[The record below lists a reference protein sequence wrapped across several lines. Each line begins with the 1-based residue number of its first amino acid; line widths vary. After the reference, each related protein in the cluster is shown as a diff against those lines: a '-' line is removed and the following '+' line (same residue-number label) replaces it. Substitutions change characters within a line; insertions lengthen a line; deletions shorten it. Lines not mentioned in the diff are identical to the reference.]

1 MAWTIAW
8 QLHLSNRWSKSSVA
22 WQLAK
27 GVTWT
32 CVAVIYLLPRTE
44 SHPCPREADKVG
56 GADFAG
62 AGERQLL
69 AHSYTATW
77 GRETLCPDHPSC
89 FFQAVPPPPRS
100 ISRASHYPSCCRGA
114 VVSLCHW
121 HTPGCPQAGQQRA
134 ACHGSA
140 ASPPAALE
148 VAAAGASLLCFKSTP
163 LTSRGMWDA
172 PCCAL
177 VCLPLTPALVFSA
190 CVTVG
195 TGTSIRCVQPGLLPL
210 FQALWEL
217 AGEEKPSALRPA
229 VCQVLL
235 LLALLS
241 SSHCTCLSPSQLLFS
256 QPLQT

>member
-44 SHPCPREADKVG
+44 SHPCPHEADKVG

-89 FFQAVPPPPRS
+89 FFQAVPPLPEAYPGLHIIPPAVGEQWCPSATGTLRGARRPASSTLRATAQLPARRQHSRWLQLELLCSASRAPRS
-100 ISRASHYPSCCRGA
+100 
-114 VVSLCHW
+114 LQE
-121 HTPGCPQAGQQRA
+121 GCEMPLV
-134 ACHGSA
+134 
-140 ASPPAALE
+140 ALSS
-148 VAAAGASLLCFKSTP
+148 ASLS
-163 LTSRGMWDA
+163 
-172 PCCAL
+172 
-177 VCLPLTPALVFSA
+177 LPLLSLVPASL
-190 CVTVG
+190 
-195 TGTSIRCVQPGLLPL
+195 
-210 FQALWEL
+210 
-217 AGEEKPSALRPA
+217 
-229 VCQVLL
+229 
-235 LLALLS
+235 
-241 SSHCTCLSPSQLLFS
+241 
-256 QPLQT
+256 